1 MTPFEAHIE
10 LHRQARDASAP
21 ICTTCGGVIA
31 FLHDHRPD
39 ETGLDDGPWL
49 PGRAPR
55 KKPAPKPNDEI
66 REIRTRAWATRRAK
80 YGEHG
85 HK

>member
-1 MTPFEAHIE
+1 MTRFEAHIR
-10 LHRQARDASAP
+10 LHRQAAEAGAP
-21 ICTTCGGVIA
+21 ICETCGGVIA
-31 FLHDHRPD
+31 YPHDHRAD

-55 KKPAPKPNDEI
+55 KKPIPKSPAEI
-66 REIRTRAWATRRAK
+66 REIRTRAWATRRAR

-85 HK
+85 HR